1 MTTPITHPPK
11 LADDAVALIDSDVFC
26 VSAAAVSESEGES
39 PDECVERFM
48 GMIRLACAEL
58 RARPLLC
65 LGTSRTFRH
74 EIYADYKKGRP
85 DKPNKAGR
93 DAIRKAIPLNYEV
106 AQGDNCETDDV
117 LAAIQGTLSAT
128 TIIVTN
134 DKDLDQI
141 AGWHF
146 NPMGK
151 HRHKWA
157 YPVSDEQ
164 AYEWF
169 LIQWLTG
176 DRTDN
181 IPGIKGVGPAKARKI
196 IDGGATLEE
205 IRAMVDESE
214 DVAKAGLDADA
225 TAALLK
231 MDTDCKYT
239 ITDPLVAEAVQE
251 YGDVEAVPY

>member
-11 LADDAVALIDSDVFC
+11 KGDDVVALIDTDVFC
-26 VSAAAVSESEGES
+26 VRAAAVSESEGET

-48 GMIRLACAEL
+48 GMVRLACEAIH
-58 RARPLLC
+58 ARPILC
-65 LGTSRTFRH
+65 LGTSRTFRN
-74 EIYADYKKGRP
+74 ELYADYKAGRP

-93 DAIRKAIPLNYEV
+93 DAIRAAIPLNYEV

-117 LAAIQGTLSAT
+117 MAAMQGTLSAT
-128 TIIVTN
+128 TVIVTN

-141 AGWHF
+141 AGWHYDPF
-146 NPMGK
+146 GK
-151 HRHKWA
+151 LWP
-157 YPVSDEQ
+157 YPINDAQ
-164 AYEWF
+164 AYDWF

-181 IPGIKGVGPAKARKI
+181 IPGIKGIGPAKARKI

-205 IRAMVDESE
+205 IRGMVDESE
-214 DVAKAGLDADA
+214 EVVKAGIDADT

-239 ITDPLVAEAVQE
+239 LTEPGVPAEE